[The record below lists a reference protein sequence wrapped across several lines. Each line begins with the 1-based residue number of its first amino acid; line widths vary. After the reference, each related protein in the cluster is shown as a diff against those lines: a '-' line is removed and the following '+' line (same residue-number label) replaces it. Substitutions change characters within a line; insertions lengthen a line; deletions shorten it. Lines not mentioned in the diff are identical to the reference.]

1 MAKPKRQPQRPPPPY
16 RPGFDTPALVTLA
29 ALIVVLFLS
38 VLNLRAVTAIRA
50 DLDDKLDRVE
60 DRIAQV
66 SAKVASPPAPAEQPA
81 TPPRRGPDPE
91 KVYPIKTAGRPA
103 KGPASAPITIA
114 EFSDFQ

>member
-1 MAKPKRQPQRPPPPY
+1 MAKRQRQTPRTPPPY
-16 RPGFDTPALVTLA
+16 RPGFDTPARVILG

-38 VLNLRAVTAIRA
+38 VLNLRAVTGIRA
-50 DLDDKLDRVE
+50 DLEDQLERVE

-66 SAKVASPPAPAEQPA
+66 SAKVASQPAPAAQPA

-91 KVYPIKTAGRPA
+91 KVYPIKTAGRPL